1 MSDIRETS
9 LIDTSGRSH
18 YSKMCCFYETGFDV
32 THVVVQKFI
41 CHSSSVVLLY
51 KRFDGQGSIL
61 TPISEQCSKL
71 FHTPTGTKQ

>member
-32 THVVVQKFI
+32 THWII
-41 CHSSSVVLLY
+41 C
-51 KRFDGQGSIL
+51 G
-61 TPISEQCSKL
+61 CSKVHMSFFL
-71 FHTPTGTKQ
+71 CCFVV